1 MIDIHCHILP
11 GIDDGAVKLSEGA
24 EMCRHAAD
32 SGCKA
37 MIATPHQRHPKWWN
51 TDRRHLQ
58 ALLDQLQRRVGRKP
72 KLYLGAEI
80 RVDRVFLE
88 SLDRLTASGVLPM
101 AGSKYLML
109 EFERRQML
117 VDPVET
123 ALAVIEAGW
132 WPIVAHPEFIP
143 GLREDIGMAE
153 RLIDANALLQITG
166 ASVLGEMGEMPRRCV
181 AALLDRELVHFI
193 ASDGHNTDHRPTE
206 LYRPK
211 IAVASKWGRDTAQR
225 LFSDNPRAILE
236 NRRIEAR
243 PASE

>member
-11 GIDDGAVKLSEGA
+11 GIDDGAVDLSAGE
-24 EMCRHAAD
+24 EMCRQAAN
-32 SGCKA
+32 SGCTA

-51 TDRRHLQ
+51 ADRRRLE
-58 ALLDQLQRRVGRKP
+58 ALLDQLQHRVGPTP
-72 KLYLGAEI
+72 KLYLGGEI
-80 RVDRVFLE
+80 RVDRLFLS
-88 SLDRLTASGVLPM
+88 SLDKLVASGVLPM

-123 ALAVIEAGW
+123 VKAVHEAGW

-153 RLIDANALLQITG
+153 RLVEANALLQITG
-166 ASVLGEMGEMPRRCV
+166 ASVLGEMGQMPKRCV
-181 AALLDRELVHFI
+181 SQLLDRGLVHFI
-193 ASDGHNTDHRPTE
+193 ASDGHNTDHRPSE

-211 IAVASKWGRDTAQR
+211 LAVASKWGRETAQR
-225 LFSDNPRAILE
+225 LLSDNPQAILDK
-236 NRRIEAR
+236 RRIEAR
-243 PASE
+243 PSSE